1 MPTRGRTPRPP
12 RDWWCDAVVYQVY
25 PRSFADGNADGTGDL
40 AGLRARLPHLAG
52 LGVDALWIT
61 PWYRSPLADGGYD
74 VADHRDID
82 PAFGT
87 LAEAELLIAEARAL
101 GVRII
106 VDLVPNHVSG
116 EHPWFR
122 AALAA
127 PAGAP
132 ERDRFHFRPG
142 RGEHGELPPNNWL
155 SEFGGPAWTR
165 TTDAAGR
172 PGEWYLHLFTPQQP
186 DLDWSHPAVRAE
198 FESVL
203 RFWFDRGVAGIRV
216 DSANLLAKDP
226 ELPDLVRPPGERP
239 HPYVDREELHEV
251 YRSWRRIARSYPDER
266 VLIGEIWSGKGER
279 LARYLR
285 GDELHSAFNFAF
297 LTCPW
302 EAAALR
308 ETIDSSLVTGARAGA
323 GANWVLC
330 NHDVT
335 RTVTRYGRSDTSF
348 DFGKV
353 TAGVPTDLALGTRRA
368 RAAALLT
375 LALPGSVYLY
385 QGEELGLPEVEDLPP
400 AARRDPVHLRSG
412 GANPGRDGCRVPL
425 PWSGGQRPY
434 GFGGGGPDTW
444 LPQPDDWA
452 ALTVAAQDADPA
464 SLLSLYRRALRLRRS
479 LDAFRGGAFAWVPAG
494 EDMLAFRRDD
504 VLCLVNFSDRPAA
517 LPHGHTVL
525 LASDP
530 ASGHELAPHAAV
542 WLGRSPAGAP
552 AS

>member
-1 MPTRGRTPRPP
+1 MPTPGRTPP
-12 RDWWCDAVVYQVY
+12 RDWWRDAVVYQVY

-101 GVRII
+101 DVRIV
-106 VDLVPNHVSG
+106 VDLVPNHVSCA
-116 EHPWFR
+116 HPWFR
-122 AALAA
+122 SALAA

-132 ERDRFHFRPG
+132 EREPFHFRPG

-186 DLDWSHPAVRAE
+186 DLNWNHPAVRAE
-198 FESVL
+198 FESIL

-239 HPYVDREELHEV
+239 HPYVDREELHGV

-266 VLIGEIWSGKGER
+266 VLIGEIWTGEGER

-285 GDELHSAFNFAF
+285 GDGLHSAFNFAF
-297 LTCPW
+297 LTCAW

-308 ETIDSSLVTGARAGA
+308 KTVDASLATSARAGSP
-323 GANWVLC
+323 ANWVLC

-335 RTVTRYGRSDTSF
+335 RTVTRYGRADTSF

-400 AARRDPVHLRSG
+400 EARRDPVHFRSG
-412 GANPGRDGCRVPL
+412 GVNPGRDGCRVPL
-425 PWSGGQRPY
+425 PWSGRERPY
-434 GFGGGGPDTW
+434 GFGGGAGADTW
-444 LPQPDDWA
+444 LPQPDHWA

-479 LDAFRGGAFAWVPAG
+479 LDAFRGEDFAWVPAG
-494 EDMLAFRRDD
+494 EDVLAFRRDD
-504 VLCLVNFSDRPAA
+504 VLCLVNFSDRPVA
-517 LPHGHTVL
+517 LPRAHTVL

-530 ASGHELAPHAAV
+530 ASGHELAPHAAA
-542 WLGRSPAGAP
+542 WLGRPPAGAP
-552 AS
+552 DS